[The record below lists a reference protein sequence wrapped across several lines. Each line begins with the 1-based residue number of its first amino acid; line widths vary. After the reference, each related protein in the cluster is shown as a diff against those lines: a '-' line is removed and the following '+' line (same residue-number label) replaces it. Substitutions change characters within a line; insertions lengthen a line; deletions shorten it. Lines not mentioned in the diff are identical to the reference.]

1 MIRVEIASPP
11 DREYLVAPLMFEH
24 EQWAE
29 VDQESGSLTIEFY
42 PRRDGQPWRLVSM
55 RLSPPYSKPSSVW
68 GDRPFLS
75 IGGQATTMRMA

>member
-11 DREYLVAPLMFEH
+11 DREYLVAPLMVEH

-42 PRRDGQPWRLVSM
+42 PRRDGQPWRLGFEEVVAALVEAQQ
-55 RLSPPYSKPSSVW
+55 RLRS
-68 GDRPFLS
+68 
-75 IGGQATTMRMA
+75 